1 MNSCPIDDEKYQPL
15 LWEDEKAGTDLIPNP
30 KLREQE
36 HNALLV

>member
-1 MNSCPIDDEKYQPL
+1 MMMINISL
-15 LWEDEKAGTDLIPNP
+15 SLWEDEKAGTDLIPNP